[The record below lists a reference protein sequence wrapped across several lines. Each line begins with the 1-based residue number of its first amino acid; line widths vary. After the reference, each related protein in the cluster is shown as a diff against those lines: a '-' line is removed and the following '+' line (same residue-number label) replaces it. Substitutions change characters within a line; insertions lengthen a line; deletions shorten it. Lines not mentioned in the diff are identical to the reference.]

1 MNLLNIQIPFTEPVL
16 IIALVLLI
24 LLIGP
29 VFFERI
35 RVPSI
40 VGLLI
45 SGAIIGSHGL
55 NLLSPNL
62 EFTLLGTI
70 GLMYLMFLAG
80 LEIDLIDFIESKAK
94 SIFIGLTSFIIPF
107 ISGYLICRYVLGYEV
122 MGSWLIGAMLSA
134 HTLISY
140 PLLGR
145 MGIVNKSIVTIV
157 VGATIIA
164 DVLALVAMELI
175 TNFAT
180 SGFEID
186 SILLLA
192 LHFALFFFIV
202 LLVIPRLS
210 RVFLNMYEG
219 NLGVQYIFVLVA
231 LFLSAA
237 SAYLLD
243 IEPILGAF
251 FSGLV
256 LNRQIINTSALYK
269 RIEFIGNNLFIPF
282 FLISIGMLANFNLYF
297 NQPRQL
303 IFLTILIITAFGGK
317 YLAALVSKLIFKIS
331 KAEMNLL
338 FGLSTSRAASAIAI
352 IMIGLKLGMVSD
364 AVLNNTVIL
373 ILVTSISSSYITQYS
388 GKKLLIKENDT
399 SSRKKKAEQKLL
411 VPLANPA
418 NMENLLDF
426 ATLIKTND
434 SSIPIYPLAVFTN
447 QNDEVRQQ
455 IDESKKQIV
464 QVIESMQSDILFET
478 NTRIDGNV
486 TNGIVRAADEIV
498 ATGIVI
504 GWNNR
509 STPLHILFGNVLN
522 NLLEKTGRMFLV
534 LKTPSS
540 FREVKRITLF
550 CSDNAQFE
558 RGFSLWLDALVNLA
572 QNLQLKF
579 SVNCT
584 SQMTHEA
591 IEAYLK
597 KHNSAKYLDS
607 QSDLVNPRKQKNGNI
622 KNSASE
628 LFVFVHSRRET
639 VSYSRQFEHIMNN
652 SINRFGKNNIV
663 IIYPEQ

>member
-1 MNLLNIQIPFTEPVL
+1 VL

-35 RVPSI
+35 RIPSI
-40 VGLLI
+40 VGLLL
-45 SGAIIGSHGL
+45 SGAIIGPHGF
-55 NLLSPNL
+55 NLLSPDL
-62 EFTLLGTI
+62 EFSLLGTI

-80 LEIDLIDFIESKAK
+80 LEIDLIDFIENKTK
-94 SIFIGLTSFIIPF
+94 SIFIGIASFLIPF
-107 ISGYLICRYVLGYEV
+107 VSGYLVCRFLLHYEV
-122 MGSWLIGAMLSA
+122 MSSWLIGAMLSS

-202 LLVIPRLS
+202 LLVVPRLS

-231 LFLSAA
+231 LFVSAA
-237 SAYLLD
+237 SAHLLE

-251 FSGLV
+251 FCGLV
-256 LNRQIINTSALYK
+256 LNRQIMNTSALYK
-269 RIEFIGNNLFIPF
+269 RTEFIGNNLFIPF
-282 FLISIGMLANFNLYF
+282 FLISIGMLANFNLYL

-303 IFLTILIITAFGGK
+303 IFLAILIATAFGSK
-317 YLAALVSKLIFKIS
+317 YLAAVASKFIFKTS

-352 IMIGLKLGMVSD
+352 ILIGLNMGLVSD

-373 ILVTSISSSYITQYS
+373 ILITSISSSYITQHA

-399 SSRKKKAEQKLL
+399 SSGKKKADQKIL
-411 VPLANPA
+411 VPVANPA

-426 ATLIKTND
+426 AALIKSDD
-434 SSIPIYPLAVFTN
+434 SVTPIYPLTVFTN
-447 QNDEVRQQ
+447 RNNEVRQQ
-455 IDESKKQIV
+455 IDERQKQIEK
-464 QVIESMQSDILFET
+464 IIDSLQSEVAFET
-478 NTRIDGNV
+478 NTRIDANV

-498 ATGIVI
+498 ATGIVM

-522 NLLEKTGRMFLV
+522 KLLEKTGRMLLV

-550 CSDNAQFE
+550 CSENAQFE
-558 RGFSLWLDALVNLA
+558 TGFSLWLDSVINLSKS
-572 QNLQLKF
+572 LQLKF

-584 SQMTHEA
+584 SKMTHDA
-591 IEAYLK
+591 IEAYLV
-597 KHNSAKYLDS
+597 KHNCLKFLES
-607 QSDLVNPRKQKNGNI
+607 QNSSTNPRKKQRSEI

-628 LFVFVHSRRET
+628 LLVFVNSRRNT
-639 VSYSRQFEHIMNN
+639 VSYSRQFEHLMNN
-652 SINRFGKNNIV
+652 SINRLKKNNIV

>member
-180 SGFEID
+180 SGFAID

-317 YLAALVSKLIFKIS
+317 YLAALVSKLIFKMS

-572 QNLQLKF
+572 HNLQLKF

>member
-180 SGFEID
+180 SGFAID

-572 QNLQLKF
+572 HNLQLKF